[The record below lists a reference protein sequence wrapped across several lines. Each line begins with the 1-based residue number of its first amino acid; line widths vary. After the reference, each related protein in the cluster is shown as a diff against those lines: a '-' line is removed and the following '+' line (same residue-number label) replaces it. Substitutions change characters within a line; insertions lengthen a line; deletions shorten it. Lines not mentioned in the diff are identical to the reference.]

1 MRFVFFLWLLLP
13 SFIASSQLKL
23 SRLVSDGMVLQRN
36 THVPLWG
43 WAAPGEAVTLRFQQ
57 KEYKT
62 IADGAGKWQL
72 QLEPQSAG
80 GPHQM
85 VFTGSNTITVNDV
98 LFGDVWLCSGQSN
111 MELTMERVRYKYADV
126 VEKANNNAIRQFEVP
141 DRYQFTGAEADLPS
155 GKWLPA
161 TKENILK
168 FSAVAYFFAD
178 DLYRTYGVPIGLVN
192 AALGGSPAEAWIS
205 ESALKNFPV
214 PYAEAQKF
222 KDSNLIQQIES
233 ADRNAQQN
241 WHNQLAEKDLGI
253 KNKWAA
259 PPLDEKDWMDID
271 LPRFWSEAALGKV
284 NGSVWF
290 RKNIQLTEE
299 QSKQP
304 AEILLGRIVDADSVF
319 INGHFVGTT
328 SYQYPPRRYKVPAG
342 ILTSGN
348 NVIAV
353 KVINQSGNGG
363 FVRDKPY
370 QLQVGPDVIDL
381 KGTWKYKLG
390 AASEPAPSST
400 TIRWKPTGLFNAMI
414 APLTNY
420 PIKGIIWYQGESNT
434 GNPSQYKALMQTL
447 ITDWRMRWKQ
457 KDLPFLFVQLANFME
472 PQAAPAESQ
481 WAQLRQA
488 QLQTLETPHT
498 GMVVAIDLGEW
509 NDIHPLNKL
518 DIGRRLALQA
528 KHLAYGDNK
537 IVHSGPRLQSVIKNG
552 NKLVILF
559 TNTGGGLTTNDK
571 RDLKHFAIAGGD
583 KKFLWADA
591 KIEGD
596 KVIVWSDKIKSPA
609 YVRYA
614 WADNPE
620 GANLY
625 NKAGL
630 PASPFEAAVK

>member
-1 MRFVFFLWLLLP
+1 MRLILFLWLLLP
-13 SFIASSQLKL
+13 GLNASSQVKL
-23 SRLVSDGMVLQRN
+23 PKLVSDGMVLQRH
-36 THVPLWG
+36 TPIPLWG

-62 IADGAGKWQL
+62 FADAAGKWQL
-72 QLEPQSAG
+72 KLEPQKEG

-85 VFTGSNTITVNDV
+85 IFMGSNTITVNDV

-111 MELTMERVRYKYADV
+111 MELTMERVRYKYADAV
-126 VEKANNNAIRQFEVP
+126 ATANNNLIRQFEVP
-141 DRYQFTGAEADLPS
+141 DRYQFAGPEADLPS

-161 TKENILK
+161 TGENILK

-205 ESALKNFPV
+205 EDALKNFPEQ
-214 PYAEAQKF
+214 YAEVQKF
-222 KDSNLIQQIES
+222 KDSNLIQQIEA
-233 ADRNAQQN
+233 ADRAAQQN
-241 WHNQLAEKDLGI
+241 WQHSLAEKDAGL
-253 KNKWAA
+253 KNNWAA
-259 PPLDEKDWMDID
+259 PELDDKDWMNID
-271 LPRFWSEAALGKV
+271 LPRYWAEAALGKV
-284 NGSVWF
+284 NGVVWF
-290 RKNIQLTEE
+290 RKNITLT
-299 QSKQP
+299 QDQAQQP

-319 INGHFVGTT
+319 INGKFVGTT
-328 SYQYPPRRYKVPAG
+328 SYQYPPRRYKVPAR
-342 ILTSGN
+342 ILKSGN

-353 KVINQSGNGG
+353 KVVNQSGNGG

-370 QLQVGPDVIDL
+370 QLQVGSQVIDL
-381 KGTWKYKLG
+381 KGIWKYKLG

-400 TIRWKPTGLFNAMI
+400 TIRWKPAGLFNAMI
-414 APLTNY
+414 APLTPY

-434 GNPSQYKALMQTL
+434 GNASQYKGLMQTL
-447 ITDWRMRWKQ
+447 ITDWRTRWQ
-457 KDLPFLFVQLANFME
+457 QQDLPFIFVQLANFME
-472 PQAAPAESQ
+472 PQASPTESQ

-509 NDIHPLNKL
+509 NDIHPLNKR
-518 DIGRRLALQA
+518 DVGRRLALQA
-528 KHLAYGDNK
+528 KHLAYGDTTT
-537 IVHSGPRLQSVIKNG
+537 VHTGPGLQSITKKG
-552 NKLVILF
+552 NKLVLQF

-571 RDLKHFAIAGGD
+571 MDLKHFAIAGAD
-583 KKFLWADA
+583 KKFVWAQA
-591 KIEGD
+591 KIEVD
-596 KVIVWSDKIKSPA
+596 KVIVWNKSVVAPM

-630 PASPFEAAVK
+630 PASPFEAVVK